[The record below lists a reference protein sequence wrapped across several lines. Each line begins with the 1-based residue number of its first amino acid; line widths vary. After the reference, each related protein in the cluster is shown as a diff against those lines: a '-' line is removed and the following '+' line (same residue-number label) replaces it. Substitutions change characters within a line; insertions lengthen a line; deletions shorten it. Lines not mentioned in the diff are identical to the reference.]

1 MTAPDTT
8 PNALELRGISKS
20 FPGVRALD
28 EVSFSVAKG
37 EVHGLVGENGAGKS
51 TLIKIIAGVY
61 QRDAGEIL
69 VHGKSVD
76 HLSPRIVEDLGI
88 QFIHQELN
96 LVPEFTVAQ
105 AIFMGQEATY
115 GRWLPLVN
123 NRRMER
129 EAERLISD
137 MLGVHLPGKRLVRDL
152 SVAERQLVQIAKA
165 LRSGPS
171 IVAFDEPTAPLARKE
186 VEALF
191 GVIRTLKG
199 QGISI
204 IYISHYLSEIS
215 EICDRVSV
223 LRNGKNVSVTP
234 MAETS
239 IARIV
244 SEMVGHSLEEMHPE
258 RHVEIGAPLLEVKG
272 LSRAGMYEDV
282 TFTIRHGEVVGVTG
296 LLGSG
301 THEVAETLFG
311 LRKPDAGQLV
321 LDGKPLTRLSS
332 SKAVAQGFGMV
343 PKDRRNQGVILSMSV
358 GDNLNLASLSNV
370 ATAGLIR
377 AKGAR
382 AQADDMIRRLRVKTP
397 NRDTAVRYLS
407 GGNQQKTVI
416 GRWLCSDA
424 RVFLLDEPTLGVD
437 VGAKI
442 EIYTL
447 INDMVGAGAGVF
459 LISSD
464 LPELLGASD
473 RILVMFRGRIVKE
486 LDAKSTT
493 ADQVLFWATG
503 GSELPGAADAPAPAV
518 VPAGGN

>member
-1 MTAPDTT
+1 MI
-8 PNALELRGISKS
+8 PNALELRGICKS

-28 EVSFSVAKG
+28 GVDFTVAQG

-61 QRDAGEIL
+61 QLDAGEIL
-69 VHGKSVD
+69 VHGQPVE
-76 HLSPRIVEDLGI
+76 HATPRIIEELGI

-105 AIFMGQEATY
+105 AIFMGQETTY
-115 GRWLPLVN
+115 RRWLPIVD

-129 EAERLISD
+129 EAERLIAET
-137 MLGVHLPGKRLVRDL
+137 LGVTLPGKRLVRDL

-171 IVAFDEPTAPLARKE
+171 IVAFDEPTAPLARRE

-191 GVIRTLKG
+191 SVIRTLKSK
-199 QGISI
+199 GIAI

-223 LRNGKNVSVTP
+223 LRNGRNVSTTP

-239 IARIV
+239 VARIV
-244 SEMVGHSLEEMHPE
+244 SEMVGHSLDEMHPD
-258 RHVEIGAPLLEVKG
+258 RHVQIGAPLLEVEH
-272 LSRAGMYEDV
+272 LSRAGMFDDIS
-282 TFTIRHGEVVGVTG
+282 FTLHHGEVVGVTG

-301 THEVAETLFG
+301 THEVAETIFG
-311 LRKPDAGQLV
+311 LRKPDAGRVV
-321 LDGKPLTRLSS
+321 LEGKPLTRLTS
-332 SKAVAQGFGMV
+332 SKAVAQGLGMV
-343 PKDRRNQGVILSMSV
+343 PKDRRNQGVVLSMSV
-358 GDNLNLASLSNV
+358 GDNLNLASLHKVS
-370 ATAGLIR
+370 TAGLIR
-377 AKGAR
+377 ARSAR
-382 AQADDMIRRLRVKTP
+382 AQADHMIARLRVRTP
-397 NRDTAVRYLS
+397 NRETAVRYLS

-424 RVFLLDEPTLGVD
+424 KVFVLDEPTLGVD

-442 EIYTL
+442 EIYNL
-447 INDMVGAGAGVF
+447 INEMVAAGAGVF

-486 LDAKSTT
+486 LNAKTAS
-493 ADQVLFWATG
+493 ADQVLYWATG
-503 GSELPGAADAPAPAV
+503 GGSEAESDDVTAVLLGAPA
-518 VPAGGN
+518 